1 VPGEK
6 YSSKNTYFVV
16 RDNKRITV
24 GQAISRR
31 PPVNSN
37 NSTVVSVQESN
48 GTIDKS
54 KVEDESSK
62 QTEQNS
68 STIKQ
73 APIMDQET
81 QLLEAV
87 KNAHFF
93 QPDFNPITMR
103 FGSSKEE
110 RNFKNFLMGT
120 TNTKNS
126 NFNDKSRKSD
136 LTNDPSE
143 LVENTN
149 IWMNQSKTFFLSIL
163 VSVITNI
170 CLLTAYFLAFLAS
183 SQSSNFNATPSYTS
197 SLIMMICLFVGFLIV
212 QVVFLTLSFVSKF
225 NRIKSFSLV
234 HVISAILLTIMPVFI
249 LATCLPITTTSFEY
263 AWPSKIENSV
273 FLSSHQ
279 NIFALYSF
287 YCFAVAILHFCSFFQ
302 LGSLFKTL
310 IALIFLVAFS
320 LLGFIGLTSVFNKTE
335 SEKLD
340 TYIETLNSNGYSA
353 SISSYTI
360 NFVTTLLVKGFL
372 SENYVILVDF
382 ALLFILIWFINRQSE
397 LIQRLSFK
405 CDQNAQNKVTYARE
419 QKELANWLI
428 EVVLPAHVVDH
439 VQEKKQYSKNHECV
453 GVLFVSLCNF
463 WEFFEESYEGGRE
476 LLRVLN
482 EITVDFDRLFD
493 DPKYKNVEKIKSIGS
508 TFMIASGLNPEASQD
523 ESDKTHLHDLIDFA
537 LELNEKLE
545 AFNSE
550 AMSVCHF
557 KFQMRM
563 GFNFGPVTSGV
574 IGTERLLYDIWG
586 DTVNVAS
593 RMDSTG
599 QAGLMQCPQAVALM
613 LKDDYN
619 FFKRGPI
626 QIKGKDEMITYFLN
640 PKENKKLNLTT

>member
-1 VPGEK
+1 M
-6 YSSKNTYFVV
+6 
-16 RDNKRITV
+16 
-24 GQAISRR
+24 
-31 PPVNSN
+31 
-37 NSTVVSVQESN
+37 
-48 GTIDKS
+48 
-54 KVEDESSK
+54 
-62 QTEQNS
+62 EQNS
-68 STIKQ
+68 STDKST
-73 APIMDQET
+73 PIVDQEV

-87 KNAHFF
+87 KNAQFF

-103 FGSSKEE
+103 FGSAKEE
-110 RNFKNFLMGT
+110 RNYQNFLMGT
-120 TNTKNS
+120 TVTNNK
-126 NFNDKSRKSD
+126 NFNDPSRKLD
-136 LTNDPSE
+136 LANGPNE
-143 LVENTN
+143 LIEKTS
-149 IWMNQSKTFFLSIL
+149 IWMNQSKTLFLSIL
-163 VSVITNI
+163 VSAITNTF
-170 CLLTAYFLAFLAS
+170 LLTAYFLSFLAS
-183 SQSSNFNATPSYTS
+183 SQSSHYNATQSYTS
-197 SLIMMICLFVGFLIV
+197 NLILMICLFVGFLLV
-212 QVVFLTLSFVSKF
+212 QILFIALNFSTKF
-225 NRIKSFSLV
+225 NTIKNFYLV
-234 HVISAILLTIMPVFI
+234 HAISAILLTLTPIFI
-249 LATCLPITTTSFEY
+249 LATSLPITVNIFDY
-263 AWPSKIENSV
+263 AWPSKSENSV
-273 FLSSHQ
+273 YLSSHQ

-287 YCFAVAILHFCSFFQ
+287 YCYVVALLHFCSFFQ
-302 LGSLFKTL
+302 LGFMFKTL
-310 IALIFLVAFS
+310 IALAFIIVYSLV
-320 LLGFIGLTSVFNKTE
+320 GFIGLIGVFTQTINEKIDAYISTLTSNRYST
-335 SEKLD
+335 S
-340 TYIETLNSNGYSA
+340 SN
-353 SISSYTI
+353 SYTLT
-360 NFVTTLLVKGFL
+360 FYTTLLIKGFL
-372 SENYVILVDF
+372 AENYVVLLDF
-382 ALLFILIWFINRQSE
+382 GLLFVLIWFINRQSE

-419 QKELANWLI
+419 QKELASWLI

-439 VQEKKQYSKNHECV
+439 VKEKKQYSKNHECV

-493 DPKYKNVEKIKSIGS
+493 EPKYKNVEKIKSIGS

-523 ESDKTHLHDLIDFA
+523 ESDKTHLYDLIDFA

-640 PKENKKLNLTT
+640 PKENKKLNLNP